1 MLAQR
6 WMWIAWPAFLVAAV
20 LEMLVFALVDPQELH
35 WAGRPLEWSNNA
47 VYTLAFFV
55 FWALTMASSALT
67 TLLALSPF
75 ELNRCP
81 VPDNERPADCAR
93 HCVNSHGPLMGH

>member
-6 WMWIAWPAFLVAAV
+6 WMWIAWPAFLVAGV
-20 LEMLVFALVDPQELH
+20 LEMIVFALVDPSDLH
-35 WAGRPLEWSNNA
+35 WFGQPLGLSRQA

-55 FWALTMASSALT
+55 FWGVTMASSALT

-75 ELNRCP
+75 EVNRCP
-81 VPDNERPADCAR
+81 VPMDERPGDCAR
-93 HCVNSHGPLMGH
+93 HC

>member
-6 WMWIAWPAFLVAAV
+6 WMWIAWPAFLVAGV
-20 LEMLVFALVDPQELH
+20 LEMIVFALVDPSDLH
-35 WAGRPLEWSNNA
+35 WFGQPLGLSRQA

-55 FWALTMASSALT
+55 FWGVTMASSALT

-75 ELNRCP
+75 EVNRCP
-81 VPDNERPADCAR
+81 VPVDERPGDCAR
-93 HCVNSHGPLMGH
+93 HC